1 MTLRRTV
8 RDDVRRRSL
17 VPIMLLMLLLSSPLL
32 SSPLPLSLLPLLLLL
47 LTPSTGLPS
56 SPTAAKIAPSRDPR
70 SASRR
75 RRETE
80 IVTRHEVVPK
90 QATEAARD
98 RRSSRKV

>member
-17 VPIMLLMLLLSSPLL
+17 VPIMLLLLLL
-32 SSPLPLSLLPLLLLL
+32 SSPLPLSLLLLS
-47 LTPSTGLPS
+47 PSTRLPS

>member
-1 MTLRRTV
+1 MTLRRPV

-17 VPIMLLMLLLSSPLL
+17 VPIMMLLL
-32 SSPLPLSLLPLLLLL
+32 SSPLPLSLLLLLLLL

-56 SPTAAKIAPSRDPR
+56 PPTAAKIAPSRGPR

-80 IVTRHEVVPK
+80 IVTRHEVVPM
-90 QATEAARD
+90 QATAAARD
-98 RRSSRKV
+98 RR

>member
-17 VPIMLLMLLLSSPLL
+17 VPIMLLLLLL
-32 SSPLPLSLLPLLLLL
+32 SSPLPLSLLLLLLLLL
-47 LTPSTGLPS
+47 LTLSTRLPS

>member
-17 VPIMLLMLLLSSPLL
+17 VPIMLLLLLSSPLPV
-32 SSPLPLSLLPLLLLL
+32 SLLLLS
-47 LTPSTGLPS
+47 PSTRLPS

>member
-1 MTLRRTV
+1 MTLRRSV

-17 VPIMLLMLLLSSPLL
+17 VPIMLLLLLSSPLPV
-32 SSPLPLSLLPLLLLL
+32 SLLLLS
-47 LTPSTGLPS
+47 PSTRLPS

>member
-1 MTLRRTV
+1 MTLRRPV
-8 RDDVRRRSL
+8 RDDVRRWSL
-17 VPIMLLMLLLSSPLL
+17 VPIMLLLLSSPLL

-56 SPTAAKIAPSRDPR
+56 SPTAAKIAPSRGPR

-80 IVTRHEVVPK
+80 IVTRHEVVPM
-90 QATEAARD
+90 QATAAARD